1 MWSELFISN
10 KQFLLAEMDN
20 FINQF
25 TLLRNMRENE
35 DKEGMCRMMQISTQR
50 REKFDKPKVKEG

>member
-1 MWSELFISN
+1 
-10 KQFLLAEMDN
+10 MDN

-25 TLLRNMRENE
+25 TLLRNMLENE

-50 REKFDKPKVKEG
+50 REKFDKPKEKEG